1 MANASTLSKSTAIQD
16 TSKSITQFTM
26 LAKFVTIFFV
36 FPDAILLMVISGFI
50 MRWNNSLMS
59 DERWPTPN
67 RPS

>member
-36 FPDAILLMVISGFI
+36 YPNNPDAILLMVISGFI
-50 MRWNNSLMS
+50 MR
-59 DERWPTPN
+59 
-67 RPS
+67 